1 MSIAAAHDE
10 ICTAALQGRSAMRRL
25 RVSALI
31 QHLDLLLD
39 EVERLNL
46 VSRKSVPA
54 TWRKRIAEMAPLLP
68 FDLEPGWLRPRT
80 TLQAIDVLFEIQ
92 SRLMRMRSGPLAPD
106 LIESDAALEPDP
118 AYPA

>member
-10 ICTAALQGRSAMRRL
+10 ICTAALQGRNAMRRL
-25 RVSALI
+25 RISALI

-46 VSRKSVPA
+46 ASRKSVPA
-54 TWRKRIAEMAPLLP
+54 TWRKRLAEMGPLLP
-68 FDLEPGWLRPRT
+68 FDLEPGWLRPRS

-92 SRLMRMRSGPLAPD
+92 SRLVRLSSGPLETGV
-106 LIESDAALEPDP
+106 IVR
-118 AYPA
+118 